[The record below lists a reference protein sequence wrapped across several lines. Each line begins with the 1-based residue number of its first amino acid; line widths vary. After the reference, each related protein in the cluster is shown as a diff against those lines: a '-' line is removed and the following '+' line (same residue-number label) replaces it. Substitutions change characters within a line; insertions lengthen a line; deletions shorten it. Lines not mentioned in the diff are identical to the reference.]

1 MAVRSG
7 KMHEFG
13 VVDRCCRSI
22 RAKRGVDDPSGRACR
37 DGVRMLLKSGIDEK
51 TDSVM
56 RMVFIDRK
64 FPSCYPYF
72 IKAFGVDVARS
83 FFGSAHAWYVCR
95 AYFYIAREKMKED
108 RKR

>member
-1 MAVRSG
+1 
-7 KMHEFG
+7 MHEFALSLVAVWASERNRKNAIRRG
-13 VVDRCCRSI
+13 DRVGTGSDAFEKQRI
-22 RAKRGVDDPSGRACR
+22 R
-37 DGVRMLLKSGIDEK
+37 K
-51 TDSVM
+51 TDCVM

-83 FFGSAHAWYVCR
+83 FFGSAHAWNVCR
-95 AYFYIAREKMKED
+95 AYFYIAREKVKED